1 MLKTMK
7 LVTAFMGL
15 AITAMLVGCEG
26 NSSTTSLRTVPV
38 IVPIT
43 VDKEIAA
50 VDWDQ
55 NNEVVMASHAYRAI
69 ARNSM
74 LATVYSGQSAI
85 FKSFISIITGS
96 RDSQCD
102 VSGSIDAVL
111 ASSVCTDENDAEV
124 SCTIEDGEDIITNP
138 AVKITNTEQS
148 AIFYQC
154 QNVLYTGV
162 YSGRYL
168 NGPLRVVVTDD
179 FSVAN
184 VYTNTSKI
192 SAVAQVSQQ
201 DENGKFVL
209 NDDDEVIK
217 VQATDFLLQ
226 DEYNTFLIS
235 HDYDLQVQYDTRSD
249 RLTSRSISE
258 CTTED
263 KTEAVPGSDEL
274 VFKPGTS
281 IVTEEKISSDQVAAL
296 QEPTPQL
303 SYTEYTDLNLV
314 AVKSNFRCEDLNDDT
329 VIVNESLRYDT
340 AYNLMVNLE
349 SKALGENTVL
359 SWTDLV
365 IPTNQKNI
373 EGTITLTHTNVGA
386 SLHVVTVV
394 FDGIGNL
401 TVNSGPQMTVQEF
414 LDKSK
419 LVVE

>member
-7 LVTAFMGL
+7 RVAVLMGL
-15 AITAMLVGCEG
+15 ATTAVLVGCEG
-26 NSSTTSLRTVPV
+26 NSSTTSLGTVPV

-43 VDKEIAA
+43 VDKEIVA

-55 NNEVVMASHAYRAI
+55 NNEVVMASHAYRSI
-69 ARNSM
+69 VRNSM
-74 LATVYSGQSAI
+74 LSTVYSGQSAV
-85 FKSFISIITGS
+85 FKSFISLITGS
-96 RDSQCD
+96 RDTQCNI
-102 VSGSIDAVL
+102 SGSIDAVL
-111 ASSVCTDENDAEV
+111 ANSACTDENNAEV
-124 SCTIEDGEDIITNP
+124 NCTIEDGEDIITNP
-138 AVKITNTEQS
+138 AVKVTSTEQS

-154 QNVLYTGV
+154 QNGV
-162 YSGRYL
+162 YSGSYL

-192 SAVAQVSQQ
+192 SAVAQVSLQ

-226 DEYNTFLIS
+226 DEFNTFLIS
-235 HDYDLQVQYDTRSD
+235 HDYDLQIQYDTRSD